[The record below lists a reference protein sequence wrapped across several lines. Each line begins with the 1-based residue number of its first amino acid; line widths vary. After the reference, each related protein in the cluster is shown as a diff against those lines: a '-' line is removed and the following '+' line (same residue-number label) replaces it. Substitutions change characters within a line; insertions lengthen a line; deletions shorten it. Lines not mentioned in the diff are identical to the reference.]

1 MDEMGEGY
9 GYGSIDGED
18 VLSKLRAQRF
28 HHLEGQV
35 YLDHAGATVYGSHQ
49 VEEHAKLLMQ
59 NVFGNPHSSSSPSS
73 QRTTDSIDSVRR
85 DVAAFFNTTLE
96 EYDVVFT
103 SGTTAGLKLIG
114 ESFPFSR
121 QSSFAYSMD
130 SHNSVLGI
138 RSYAAAHDA
147 RIFAL
152 PVDVCNLV
160 AFPGECNFSG
170 AKHSL
175 STIDLVHHRN
185 ALNDMKTLPEYQ
197 VISNQPSGDRPLGK
211 WFVLLDAAKLAATNP
226 VDLSKVSPAYKPDF
240 MVMSFYK
247 LFGYPSGLGALL
259 IRRSSAPYLAKP
271 YHGGGTLAASFPTLL
286 DASRPHAAT
295 HRRFEDGTLPYLSIL
310 ACTSGLQ
317 SLRNLTMPAIQR
329 HVAALTTYAWRAL
342 TALRHANGAHV
353 CTIYGTHHR
362 DPNAGS
368 IIACNF
374 STPDGAWVGYS
385 EFSTLAALHD
395 IHVRTG
401 CFCNP
406 GACQAHLGLT
416 TDDMLAH
423 LAQGHV
429 CGDAMDIIN
438 NRPTGA
444 IRVSFGYMSTQQDVD
459 AFVAFVATYFV
470 SSPTQ
475 LAASR
480 LQVVHDVPASI
491 RLAKIAVF
499 PIKSCGA
506 MHVDRWRVGAR
517 GLLFDR
523 EWALVDP
530 ATGAAFSQKHMPL
543 MATIRPVVDLDAQ
556 QLHFGGTDTISEDG
570 FRANLILD
578 GCRPHEEDEWGEFFI
593 GPHAFRCVG
602 PCGRCM
608 MVNVNQATGT
618 SRTAPLKQLASYRRY
633 RGKIHFGQYAAFNAT
648 DEVAPCW
655 IHVGDSVTVLTPQ
668 SMDDGSSKLES

>member
-1 MDEMGEGY
+1 MKVFFRRGDVPSKSRLQLSNRIMDEMGEGY

-18 VLSKLRAQRF
+18 VLSKLRGQRF
-28 HHLEGQV
+28 RHLEGQV

-85 DVAAFFNTTLE
+85 DLAAFFNTTLE

-152 PVDVCNLV
+152 PVDVLDSIGQQPTSSLPPLDDDSRTHEVCNLV

-175 STIDLVHHRN
+175 STIDWVHHHN

-197 VISNQPSGDRPLGK
+197 VNSNRPSGDRPLGK

-226 VDLSKVSPAYKPDF
+226 VDLSKYKPDF

-310 ACTSGLQ
+310 ACTIGLQ

-329 HVAALTTYAWRAL
+329 HVAALTTYAWHAL
-342 TALRHANGAHV
+342 TALRHANGARV

-362 DPNAGS
+362 DPDAGS

-416 TDDMLAH
+416 TDEMLAH
-423 LAQGHV
+423 MAQGHV
-429 CGDAMDIIN
+429 CGDAMDIIH

-459 AFVAFVATYFV
+459 AFIMFVATYFV
-470 SSPTQ
+470 SSRTH

-480 LQVVHDVPASI
+480 LQVGHDVPASI
-491 RLAKIAVF
+491 RLVKIAVF

-556 QLHFGGTDTISEDG
+556 QLHVSCDN
-570 FRANLILD
+570 R
-578 GCRPHEEDEWGEFFI
+578 
-593 GPHAFRCVG
+593 
-602 PCGRCM
+602 
-608 MVNVNQATGT
+608 
-618 SRTAPLKQLASYRRY
+618 
-633 RGKIHFGQYAAFNAT
+633 
-648 DEVAPCW
+648 
-655 IHVGDSVTVLTPQ
+655 
-668 SMDDGSSKLES
+668 SSKLSIPLHYVPNSPTRFQQIYMYGRSDSNCVQSIAKVVNTTTR